1 MITVTK
7 TQRFRADG
15 TQMVELYG
23 LSTDTKPT
31 DVENASSFVE
41 MDTGII
47 YLFDAENGVWREFG
61 GGG

>member
-23 LSTDTKPT
+23 LSTDTKPM

-41 MDTGII
+41 MDTGSI

-61 GGG
+61 GGS